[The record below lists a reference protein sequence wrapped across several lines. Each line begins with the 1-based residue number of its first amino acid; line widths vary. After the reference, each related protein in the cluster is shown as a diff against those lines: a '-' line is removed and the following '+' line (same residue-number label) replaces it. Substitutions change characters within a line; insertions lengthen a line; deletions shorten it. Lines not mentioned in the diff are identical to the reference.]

1 MFSWIRRRCS
11 YANVVATF
19 ALFFAMTGGALAASH
34 YLITSTKQ
42 IKPSVLKSLVG
53 RAGPA
58 GPAGTAGAV
67 GARGES
73 GATGTGTPGVEGHE
87 GKEGSKGKEG
97 KEGPEGKEG
106 LPGVIHP
113 GETLA
118 PGASETGM
126 WAASGSS
133 ATGQLCVPNAEEAPV
148 ISGGADPGCPTGY
161 TFDQLGS
168 VAVGVISFTIPLEA
182 ALGGEEVHYLKYEQ
196 KAAGHCEGSFEKP
209 TAEPGNLCVYEA
221 PGPQNE
227 EVGLVASDYSSVG
240 KGESGALKTGA
251 IVFAVPANP
260 TDSGIKH
267 EESVFT
273 SGSWAVTAPVA

>member
-11 YANVVATF
+11 YANVTATL

-42 IKPSVLKSLVG
+42 IKPSVLKSLAG
-53 RAGPA
+53 KAGPA
-58 GPAGTAGAV
+58 GPAGLAGAV
-67 GARGES
+67 GAKGES

-87 GKEGSKGKEG
+87 GKEGPKGKEG
-97 KEGPEGKEG
+97 HEGKEG

-126 WAASGSS
+126 WAASGSGDE
-133 ATGQLCVPNAEEAPV
+133 GQLCVPNAEEAPV
-148 ISGGADPGCPTGY
+148 ITSEGGSSGCPTGY
-161 TFDQLGS
+161 TFDKLGN

-182 ALGGEEVHYLKYEQ
+182 ALGGEAVHYLKYEQ

-227 EVGLVASDYSSVG
+227 EGGLVASDYSSLG
-240 KGESGALKTGA
+240 KGESGTLKTGA
-251 IVFAVPANP
+251 IVFAVPKNP

-267 EESVFT
+267 EEPVFT
-273 SGSWAVTAPVA
+273 SGSWSVTAPAA